1 MTRKI
6 FRSILL
12 VAGVVLAAGMV
23 IMTGCLYS
31 YFGGV
36 QEQQLQDELSL
47 AVSGVENGGTAY
59 LERLP
64 AERFRLT
71 WIASDGRVL
80 YDTQVVDVA
89 SMENHAGRQEVQE
102 ALKNGSGESS
112 RYSDTL
118 LQQTLYVARR
128 LTDGT
133 VLRISV
139 SRATAGM
146 LALGMLQPMLVVLA
160 AALIFAGLMAGRLSR
175 RIVDPLNRLD
185 LEHPLENDAYE
196 ELAPLLSRIN
206 YQHKEIDA
214 QLRTLRQKTDEF
226 TQITGSMQEGLV
238 LLDEK
243 GTVLSI
249 NHAACRL
256 FQADDGCVGR
266 DFLTVDRS
274 HELSLALETARK
286 EGHSQLRCQR
296 NGREYQLDMSRI
308 QSGGETVGAVLLTFD
323 VTEQEYAERNRR
335 EFTANVSHELKTPLQ
350 GIVGSAELIQSG
362 MVKPEDMPRFVGH
375 IHDEASRMVT
385 LVEDIIRLSQLDEGD
400 AMPTETVDLLALSQE
415 AVTNLQDAAAKQ
427 QVSLSVDGGHA
438 PVIGVRRLLYEVIFN
453 LCDNAIKYNV
463 PDGAVKVQVSS
474 ENGISSVT
482 VSDTGIGIAP
492 EHQSRVFERFYRVD
506 KSHSKASGGTGLG
519 LSIVKHAVQYH
530 HGDIR
535 LTSKPGEGTV
545 IRITFPAVTR

>member
-1 MTRKI
+1 MCIR
-6 FRSILL
+6 
-12 VAGVVLAAGMV
+12 
-23 IMTGCLYS
+23 
-31 YFGGV
+31 
-36 QEQQLQDELSL
+36 D
-47 AVSGVENGGTAY
+47 
-59 LERLP
+59 
-64 AERFRLT
+64 RFRLT
-71 WIASDGRVL
+71 WIASHGRVL
-80 YDTQVVDVA
+80 YDTQVTDVA

-102 ALKNGSGESS
+102 ALENGSGESS

-146 LALGMLQPMLVVLA
+146 LALGMLQPMLVVLV

-249 NHAACRL
+249 NHAACKL
-256 FQADDGCVGR
+256 FQADEGCVGR

-274 HELSLALETARK
+274 HELCLAMETAREK
-286 EGHSQLRCQR
+286 GHSQLRCQR

-308 QSGGETVGAVLLTFD
+308 QSGGEMAVSYTHLD
-323 VTEQEYAERNRR
+323 VYKRQERR
-335 EFTANVSHELKTPLQ
+335 ERCCWGCPWA
-350 GIVGSAELIQSG
+350 
-362 MVKPEDMPRFVGH
+362 
-375 IHDEASRMVT
+375 
-385 LVEDIIRLSQLDEGD
+385 
-400 AMPTETVDLLALSQE
+400 
-415 AVTNLQDAAAKQ
+415 
-427 QVSLSVDGGHA
+427 
-438 PVIGVRRLLYEVIFN
+438 
-453 LCDNAIKYNV
+453 
-463 PDGAVKVQVSS
+463 
-474 ENGISSVT
+474 
-482 VSDTGIGIAP
+482 
-492 EHQSRVFERFYRVD
+492 
-506 KSHSKASGGTGLG
+506 
-519 LSIVKHAVQYH
+519 
-530 HGDIR
+530 
-535 LTSKPGEGTV
+535 
-545 IRITFPAVTR
+545 

>member
-1 MTRKI
+1 M
-6 FRSILL
+6 
-12 VAGVVLAAGMV
+12 
-23 IMTGCLYS
+23 
-31 YFGGV
+31 
-36 QEQQLQDELSL
+36 
-47 AVSGVENGGTAY
+47 
-59 LERLP
+59 
-64 AERFRLT
+64 
-71 WIASDGRVL
+71 L
-80 YDTQVVDVA
+80 YDTQVTDVA

-102 ALKNGSGESS
+102 ALENGSGESS

-146 LALGMLQPMLVVLA
+146 LALGMIQPMLVVLV

-214 QLRTLRQKTDEF
+214 QLRSLRQKTDEF

-249 NHAACRL
+249 NHAACKL
-256 FQADDGCVGR
+256 FQADEGCVGR

-274 HELSLALETARK
+274 HELCLAMETAREK
-286 EGHSQLRCQR
+286 GHSQLRCQR

-308 QSGGETVGAVLLTFD
+308 QSDGETVGTVLLAFD

-362 MVKPEDMPRFVGH
+362 MVKPGGYAPLCGPYPRRGLPHGNTGGGYHPPVPAGRGGCHAHGDGGPADPKSGGRDQPAGCRCQAAGVPVGGRRPRPGH
-375 IHDEASRMVT
+375 R
-385 LVEDIIRLSQLDEGD
+385 R
-400 AMPTETVDLLALSQE
+400 
-415 AVTNLQDAAAKQ
+415 AAA
-427 QVSLSVDGGHA
+427 
-438 PVIGVRRLLYEVIFN
+438 
-453 LCDNAIKYNV
+453 
-463 PDGAVKVQVSS
+463 AV
-474 ENGISSVT
+474 
-482 VSDTGIGIAP
+482 
-492 EHQSRVFERFYRVD
+492 
-506 KSHSKASGGTGLG
+506 
-519 LSIVKHAVQYH
+519 
-530 HGDIR
+530 
-535 LTSKPGEGTV
+535 
-545 IRITFPAVTR
+545 

>member
-80 YDTQVVDVA
+80 YDTQVTDVA

-102 ALKNGSGESS
+102 ALENGSGESS

-146 LALGMLQPMLVVLA
+146 LALGMIQPMLVVLV

-256 FQADDGCVGR
+256 FQADEGCVGR

-274 HELSLALETARK
+274 HELCLAMETAREK
-286 EGHSQLRCQR
+286 GHSQLRCQR

-308 QSGGETVGAVLLTFD
+308 QSGGETVGTVLLAFD

-415 AVTNLQDAAAKQ
+415 AVANLQDAAAKRR
-427 QVSLSVDGGHA
+427 VSLSVDGDHA
-438 PVIGVRRLLYEVIFN
+438 PVTGVRRLLYEVIFN
-453 LCDNAIKYNV
+453 NAIKYNV
-463 PDGAVKVQVSS
+463 PDGTVKVQVSS

-545 IRITFPAVTR
+545 IRITFPAAAR

>member
-1 MTRKI
+1 
-6 FRSILL
+6 
-12 VAGVVLAAGMV
+12 
-23 IMTGCLYS
+23 
-31 YFGGV
+31 
-36 QEQQLQDELSL
+36 
-47 AVSGVENGGTAY
+47 
-59 LERLP
+59 
-64 AERFRLT
+64 
-71 WIASDGRVL
+71 
-80 YDTQVVDVA
+80 
-89 SMENHAGRQEVQE
+89 
-102 ALKNGSGESS
+102 
-112 RYSDTL
+112 
-118 LQQTLYVARR
+118 
-128 LTDGT
+128 
-133 VLRISV
+133 
-139 SRATAGM
+139 
-146 LALGMLQPMLVVLA
+146 
-160 AALIFAGLMAGRLSR
+160 MAGRLSR

-249 NHAACRL
+249 NHAACKL
-256 FQADDGCVGR
+256 FQADEGCVGR

-274 HELSLALETARK
+274 HELCLAMETAREK
-286 EGHSQLRCQR
+286 GHSQLRCQR

-308 QSGGETVGAVLLTFD
+308 QSGGETVGTVLLAFD

-362 MVKPEDMPRFVGH
+362 MVKPGGYAPLRGPYPRRSLP
-375 IHDEASRMVT
+375 D
-385 LVEDIIRLSQLDEGD
+385 GD
-400 AMPTETVDLLALSQE
+400 AGGGYHPPVPAGRGGCH
-415 AVTNLQDAAAKQ
+415 AHG
-427 QVSLSVDGGHA
+427 DGGPA
-438 PVIGVRRLLYEVIFN
+438 GAESGGRDQPGRMPPPSSGCPCRWTAATPPVIGVRRLLYEVIFN

-506 KSHSKASGGTGLG
+506 KSHSKASGGTGW
-519 LSIVKHAVQYH
+519 A
-530 HGDIR
+530 
-535 LTSKPGEGTV
+535 
-545 IRITFPAVTR
+545 FPS